1 MYQIIHRQPSFSVPW
16 GMNNVGTL
24 SNPLWIIVCS
34 HFYCYFYNDLHLA
47 ATPMVGFE
55 GFGKPKTDRIC
66 SRRAFDSCGVSEI
79 FRFADL
85 SGERKGEHQKGES
98 ARTLG
103 RCSQTNETILFE
115 KIKGRGVWIR
125 SIVFICWT

>member
-1 MYQIIHRQPSFSVPW
+1 
-16 GMNNVGTL
+16 MNFPFNL
-24 SNPLWIIVCS
+24 KQ
-34 HFYCYFYNDLHLA
+34 HFYCYFYIYLHLA
-47 ATPMVGFE
+47 ATPAPMVGFE
-55 GFGKPKTDRIC
+55 GFGKPKTDRIR